1 MYKHMSNL
9 ISVMHELAE
18 ERERERVHVRLAEEK
33 SRLHG
38 LYSIC
43 FRIQKSRSYR
53 GVCIK
58 QIYEYN

>member
-18 ERERERVHVRLAEEK
+18 ERERAHVRLAEEK

-43 FRIQKSRSYR
+43 FRIQKRRSYR